1 MKGVRLVE
9 VNDWPLLSE
18 RVFRVRGK
26 PGRLALA
33 AMTLVTFA
41 LLLSFVSLWSIG
53 RITQEMVDVDLLLS
67 SVSAILFFGVFGWGA
82 LFLKQAYY
90 KTINQLSFKDPEEK
104 KKFLERDAVYSDTHA
119 AIGIILT
126 YGALIVA
133 MSVWP
138 LFSGFFPLTLE
149 LIPYFT
155 VVCICMGLVGLLGV
169 DAVGSIPNLLVLPH
183 ELRHDLQINI
193 LRPDRCGG
201 AKAIGDFY
209 FVFTVLVAVVG
220 SLTIVIARSLEETM
234 VGYILAFSFMLL
246 ALAVFL
252 IPQMSV
258 RTLLKDEKLTRL
270 EEISERVETLSDP
283 KLEHTEEKI
292 LVSFI
297 QLQSLIMLYGEIE
310 KLREFPFETGTF
322 QKVVSTAFIP
332 ILIEILFIIV
342 G

>member
-1 MKGVRLVE
+1 MVE
-9 VNDWPLLSE
+9 ANDWPLLSE
-18 RVFRVRGK
+18 RVFRIRGK

-33 AMTLVTFA
+33 AMFLVAFA

-53 RITQEMVDVDLLLS
+53 RIPQEMIDVDLLLS
-67 SVSAILFFGVFGWGA
+67 SVAAILFFGVFGWGA

-90 KTINQLSFKDPEEK
+90 KTIDQLSFKDTEEK
-104 KKFLERDAVYSDTHA
+104 KKFLERDAVYSDAHA
-119 AIGIILT
+119 AIGVILT

-138 LFSGFFPLTLE
+138 LFSSFFPLTME
-149 LIPYFT
+149 LMPFF
-155 VVCICMGLVGLLGV
+155 VLVCVCMGLVGLLGV
-169 DAVGSIPNLLVLPH
+169 DAVGSIPNLLMLPH
-183 ELRHDLQINI
+183 DLRHDLQINI

-220 SLTIVIARSLEETM
+220 SLTIVIARSLEQAV
-234 VGYILAFSFMLL
+234 VGYLLAFSFMLL

-258 RTLLKDEKLTRL
+258 RTILKDEKLTRL
-270 EEISERVETLSDP
+270 EEISERVEELSDP
-283 KLEHTEEKI
+283 KREHSEDEM

-297 QLQSLIMLYGEIE
+297 QLQSLIMLYGEVE
-310 KLREFPFETGTF
+310 KLREFPFETGMF
-322 QKVVSTAFIP
+322 QKVVSTALIP
-332 ILIEILFIIV
+332 ILLEILFILFPFT